1 MSINWEHAFD
11 LRKSGKTFKEIAELV
26 GASEGYV
33 RKQLSG
39 VAKGEESVSQELRL
53 ALKRLSK
60 ELSEIS
66 GKL

>member
-1 MSINWEHAFD
+1 MSIDWEYAFA
-11 LRKSGKTFKEIAELV
+11 LRRGGNTFKDIAKAV
-26 GASEGYV
+26 GGSEGYI

-53 ALKRLSK
+53 AIKRLSK